1 MSADATSPAAAPA
14 ASARLLVI
22 GGFLGAGKTTAM
34 LALAQRL
41 HGEGRRV
48 ALITNDQADNL
59 VDTASLRV
67 RGLRV
72 EEVAGA
78 CFCCKFD
85 DLAQKAEL
93 LVAQERPDVLL
104 AEPVG
109 SCTDLAATVIAPFR
123 RIYAGR
129 IAVAPYSVLVDPVR
143 ARQLVLERGFG
154 GFSAKVA
161 YIFLKQIEE
170 ADILCVSKSDLLTDD
185 ARATLLAA
193 LRREFPKAEV
203 LATSSVSGEGFERW
217 RELLV
222 SGAAAGTHIVD
233 VDYDTYA
240 EGEAELGWLNMALR
254 LTAEAAFD
262 ADALATALVAALA
275 QRLTARGAE
284 VAHLKLLIE
293 AEGRASVANAVG
305 GASGTRLS
313 VASGLRPRSARL
325 VVNARVA
332 IDPQEL
338 RALADAVLAAE
349 LARVGVRSTLDESA
363 QFRPG
368 RPVPIHRD
376 AAGTRHA

>member
-1 MSADATSPAAAPA
+1 MSDDAAF
-14 ASARLLVI
+14 ARLLVV
-22 GGFLGAGKTTAM
+22 GGFLGAGKTTA
-34 LALAQRL
+34 LLRL
-41 HGEGRRV
+41 SQLFHDEGRRV

-129 IAVAPYSVLVDPVR
+129 IDVAPYSVLVDPAR

-161 YIFLKQIEE
+161 YIFLKQLEE
-170 ADILCVSKSDLLTDD
+170 ADVICVSKADLLAGE
-185 ARATLLAA
+185 ARATLLDA
-193 LRREFPKAEV
+193 LAREFPKAAV
-203 LATSSVSGEGFERW
+203 LATSSVTGEGFARW
-217 RELLV
+217 RELLG

-254 LTAEAAFD
+254 LDAEAPFE

-275 QRLTARGAE
+275 GRLAARGAQ

-293 AEGRASVANAVG
+293 ADGRTSVANAVG

-313 VASGLRPRSARL
+313 VASGARTRRAQL
-325 VVNARVA
+325 IVNARVA
-332 IDPQEL
+332 IDPQAL
-338 RALADAVLAAE
+338 RALADAVLVAE
-349 LARVGVRSTLDESA
+349 LARVGVHSALVESA
-363 QFRPG
+363 HFRPG
-368 RPVPIHRD
+368 RPVPTHRD
-376 AAGTRHA
+376 AANA